1 MRIKLLLLIIVFL
14 LSFILNSC
22 ASQTTILTNIR
33 TARKAFVKVETW
45 VGVCNEEKQTCI
57 EPEVFSVG
65 SGSVVLYGNKKVVLT
80 AAHVCNLGEFEKR
93 IKSQGGHVFLKIIDR
108 EGKSRHASILKSNKD
123 VDVCLLK
130 SKNLDLPHIPMS
142 TKRPEYGEK
151 VYNIASPMGISDG
164 NMVPLFTGH
173 FFGNTQ
179 GHAHYSIPTVGGAS
193 GSPILNSKGEL
204 VGMIHSVHYRFHH
217 ISLSATYVDLWNFL
231 DSSRSHIRVFQ
242 NLCQH
247 SDCEQTHIEEFLI
260 EYDTFE

>member
-1 MRIKLLLLIIVFL
+1 MKFSLLVILLLL
-14 LSFILNSC
+14 SSILNSC
-22 ASQTTILTNIR
+22 AVQTSILTNIR

-45 VGVCNEEKQTCI
+45 VGMCDKEKKACI

-65 SGSVVLYGNKKVVLT
+65 SGSVVLYNNRKVILT
-80 AAHVCNLGEFEKR
+80 AAHVCSLGEHEKR
-93 IKSQGGHVFLKIIDR
+93 ITSQGGHVFLKIVDR
-108 EGKSRHASILKSNKD
+108 EGKSRHANIIRADRN
-123 VDVCLLK
+123 VDVCLLR
-130 SKNLDLPHIPMS
+130 SEDLDLPYIRMS

-164 NMVPLFTGH
+164 EMVPLFTGH
-173 FFGNTQ
+173 FFGE
-179 GHAHYSIPTVGGAS
+179 HAGNAYYSIPTVGGAS

-217 ISLSATYVDLWNFL
+217 ISLSARYVDLWNFL
-231 DSSRSHIRVFQ
+231 DSSRSHITVLQ

-247 SDCEQTHIEEFLI
+247 SNCEQTHIEEFLL